1 MPKQDTD
8 PDLSQN
14 TVLDRSAERQS
25 THPNAKQQAGD
36 QPQKSTSKSSQAK
49 SKHTKPKQ
57 SKSSAP
63 NRKASLLDRLRA
75 APLYVLPHHLISRI
89 VFKMTRS
96 RFMKN
101 QLISGF
107 IKLYKVDMAEAV
119 ETDPHAYPT
128 FNAFFTRQLKPGA
141 RAITPRVEHVASPV
155 DGTVSEFGAIDDG
168 TLVQAKG
175 RDYTLL
181 ELLGGDNN
189 SAIRYLNGSFITIYL
204 SPRDYHRVH
213 MPLPGKLISQTHVP
227 GRLFSVAPHTVRAVK
242 NVFAR
247 NERLV
252 CQFENMFGG
261 MTMVMVGAINVA
273 AIETVWDGLVTPP
286 AGRQILN
293 VDYTSRKSI
302 LLAKGD
308 EMGRFNMGSTVILL
322 FDKPVSWHKQLAPGK
337 TLRMGQPLA
346 LMSRKQ
352 ARAPTASPNNSSTPD
367 VIHMGQS

>member
-1 MPKQDTD
+1 
-8 PDLSQN
+8 
-14 TVLDRSAERQS
+14 
-25 THPNAKQQAGD
+25 
-36 QPQKSTSKSSQAK
+36 
-49 SKHTKPKQ
+49 
-57 SKSSAP
+57 
-63 NRKASLLDRLRA
+63 
-75 APLYVLPHHLISRI
+75 
-89 VFKMTRS
+89 
-96 RFMKN
+96 MKN

-107 IKLYKVDMAEAV
+107 VKLYNVDMAEAL

-128 FNAFFTRQLKPGA
+128 FNSFFTRQLKPGA
-141 RAITPRVEHVASPV
+141 RPITPRVEHVASPV
-155 DGTVSEFGAIDDG
+155 DGTVSEFGAINDG

-175 RDYTLL
+175 RYYTLT

-189 SAIRYLNGSFITIYL
+189 SSIRYSNGSFITIYL

-213 MPLPGKLISQTHVP
+213 MPMPGKLISQTHVP

-293 VDYTSRKSI
+293 VDYTSRQSI

-346 LMSRKQ
+346 LMSRKRE
-352 ARAPTASPNNSSTPD
+352 RAPTTSPNDASVPD